1 MTGKLD
7 ADGWGESGMIDENP
21 DLAKGPMALMLYL
34 PDNVIRA
41 EVLKRLSHRVEQTF
55 GAQTK
60 LLTEQELYISVI

>member
-1 MTGKLD
+1 MILRVGEKL
-7 ADGWGESGMIDENP
+7 AGELKILTLLMARVI
-21 DLAKGPMALMLYL
+21 PMALMLYL

-41 EVLKRLSHRVEQTF
+41 EVLKCLSHRVEQTF

>member
-1 MTGKLD
+1 MKILISLKVHVT
-7 ADGWGESGMIDENP
+7 
-21 DLAKGPMALMLYL
+21 PMALMLYL

-41 EVLKRLSHRVEQTF
+41 EVLKCLSHRVEQTF